1 MHVSCLFLFIEC
13 PIGYFG
19 RNCADKCP
27 PPLFGRLCGQECPHN
42 CKSCHYIFGCTIIK
56 ETQGKVSQ
64 INLFIF
70 FSFSYVSIEAYIS
83 CLLYFNFFF
92 KAKQILFT
100 HFWWQTLHD
109 SSWLNKHALFLSWIY
124 FKYCLFFYLNSET
137 TSKIIEHLTSELPV
151 SHAVNNTT
159 NIKIISKNLFSI

>member
-56 ETQGKVSQ
+56 ETKGKVSQ

-100 HFWWQTLHD
+100 HFWFLMANITWQQLTQQTCFVSFLD
-109 SSWLNKHALFLSWIY
+109 LFQI
-124 FKYCLFFYLNSET
+124 LFIFLFEFRDNV
-137 TSKIIEHLTSELPV
+137 K
-151 SHAVNNTT
+151 NNRTFDVRIT
-159 NIKIISKNLFSI
+159 CITCCEQHN